1 MSSLDD
7 FARGK
12 LEDLDQRS
20 LRRRLVT
27 TERTT
32 DARAFR
38 GSAQGGRRELLSFCC
53 NDYLNLSQH
62 AEVKSAA
69 ADAVRRFGAGAGA
82 SRHVTGNHPL
92 YEQLEARLA
101 RFKQTEAAVVFGSGY
116 LVNLGVVPIFAG
128 RRDLLLVDE
137 LAHACLHG
145 GAQLAGGEMVVYR
158 HNDMNHIGEVL
169 AERRAFHRHALI
181 LTDGVF
187 SMDGDLAPLEAL
199 TALAE
204 QYDAW
209 LMTDDAHGLGIMGE
223 GAGSTLAAARR
234 SEGPV
239 RVPLQMG
246 TLSKAVGSYGGYLC
260 ASQSVVDFVKTRART
275 LIYTTGLPPSV
286 VAASLAALD
295 IIERDGALR
304 DKPLAHA
311 RLFAELV
318 HLPAPE
324 SPIVPV
330 ILKHTDLTLYA
341 SALLEERGFLVTA
354 IRPPTVP
361 EGTARLRF
369 TFTSAHGESDIRRL
383 AHIVRSEILPKAAA

>member
-32 DARAFR
+32 DGRAFR
-38 GSAQGGRRELLSFCC
+38 ASPQGGRRQLVSFCC

-62 AEVKSAA
+62 ADVKEAA
-69 ADAVRRFGAGAGA
+69 IAAVSRFGAGAGA

-92 YEQLEARLA
+92 YEELETRLA
-101 RFKQTEAAVVFGSGY
+101 RFKETEAAVVFGSGY
-116 LVNLGVVPIFAG
+116 LVNLGVVPTLAG

-158 HNDMNHIGEVL
+158 HNDMNHVREVL
-169 AERRAFHRHALI
+169 EERRARHRHALI

-209 LMTDDAHGLGIMGE
+209 LMTDDAHGFGIMGD
-223 GAGSTLAAARR
+223 GRGSTMAAARR

-239 RVPLQMG
+239 HVPLQMG

-260 ASQSVVDFVKTRART
+260 ASRSVVDFVKTRART
-275 LIYTTGLPPSV
+275 LIYTTGLPPSAL
-286 VAASLAALD
+286 AASLAALD
-295 IIERDGALR
+295 IIERDGAWR

-318 HLPAPE
+318 SLPAPE

-330 ILKHTDLTLYA
+330 ILGHTERALDA